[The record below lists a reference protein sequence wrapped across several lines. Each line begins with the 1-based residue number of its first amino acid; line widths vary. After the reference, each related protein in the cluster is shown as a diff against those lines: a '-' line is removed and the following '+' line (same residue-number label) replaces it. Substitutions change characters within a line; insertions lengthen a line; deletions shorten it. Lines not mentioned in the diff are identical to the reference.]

1 MLGEIFCLWMRIT
14 VLSNLDVSFFF
25 LKIIIRCFDLFIN
38 EIPLKE
44 FYQVIL
50 VLGHCVHIKMV

>member
-1 MLGEIFCLWMRIT
+1 MDENNCLERFRCAI
-14 VLSNLDVSFFF
+14 FF